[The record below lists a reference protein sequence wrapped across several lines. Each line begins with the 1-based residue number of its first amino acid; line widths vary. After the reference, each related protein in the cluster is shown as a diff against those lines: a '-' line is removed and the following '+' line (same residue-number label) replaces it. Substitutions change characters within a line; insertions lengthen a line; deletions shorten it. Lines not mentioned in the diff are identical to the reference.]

1 MGRWDDG
8 TMGGGGGQKH
18 AKSGT
23 SILGYDS
30 SRLLGSSSQFFINT
44 TELLSLFVIF
54 GSEVHMLFVA
64 TPRPLG

>member
-1 MGRWDDG
+1 V
-8 TMGGGGGQKH
+8 GQKH
-18 AKSGT
+18 AKRGT
-23 SILGYDS
+23 SILCYDS